1 MVATKPCHNC
11 RRRRIR
17 CDRSVPE
24 CHKCTSTGR
33 ECSGYGKLYKWVDNA
48 ASRGQ
53 VTKRDPGHL
62 ILHNQGSPASQPA
75 QSDAKGLVWQTP
87 TPTAA
92 TEEVEFWSQP
102 LNFSLLDPLFQDLG
116 ISSRHYLNYYAVR
129 FCQDLIVYD
138 TPQYGTNPFR
148 DLVPMS
154 QEYPFLREIV
164 IAASALHFWNTKR
177 WNKNP
182 QPAADALVDA
192 LRARHKAI
200 KSLQSTLEDLK
211 ARGDADIDD
220 GQKDALLAAVLF
232 FVNFALVDSGKGGW
246 RAHMGFVGKLLSLR
260 KSKSSQSIKAL
271 DFTQGF
277 QSDTNSILDLSSF
290 EPLIPYTLSYQT
302 GSSSQTLCVRDY
314 IASDSMAYYIW
325 SSALD
330 SLVSSKSEA
339 ALNYSA
345 SYEDEIDILPIL
357 FRTEANS
364 YHSCPSRLLYAVFR
378 VSQLARDIKSNDT
391 SMLTEKQVRSCL
403 ELLKEVQAF
412 DTDGWA
418 EEIGR
423 KIAAEMGYLD
433 EIELAYRRRI
443 GATFRAAVCLYVL
456 LVAPDLPGQVNRH
469 PSLSELGEEVLSTL
483 LNTAELSNTI
493 LYHLS
498 FIPTDSPLFKS
509 ATWPVFLTGIETAN
523 PDHRKWVLDR
533 FREYRVIC
541 PWGMIT
547 STMETLVEMW
557 QMRDSTPVEELDT
570 GKRLNELTTSP
581 RERDNINWLIQ
592 LQGLNI
598 DCLIV

>member
-17 CDRSVPE
+17 CDRSVPG

-53 VTKRDPGHL
+53 VTKKDAARQ
-62 ILHNQGSPASQPA
+62 ILDVREPLTFE
-75 QSDAKGLVWQTP
+75 SDVKCCVQQTP
-87 TPTAA
+87 IVPHG
-92 TEEVEFWSQP
+92 EVELWSPP
-102 LNFSLLDPLFQDLG
+102 LNFALLDPLFQDLG

-138 TPQYGTNPFR
+138 APQYGANPFR

-177 WNKNP
+177 WDKNP

-200 KSLQSTLEDLK
+200 KSLQTTLEQLR
-211 ARGDADIDD
+211 ARDD
-220 GQKDALLAAVLF
+220 VDVDDVQKDALLAAVLF

-260 KSKSSQSIKAL
+260 KSSGSQPRNAL
-271 DFTQGF
+271 DFTQES
-277 QSDTNSILDLSSF
+277 QSDTQSLLDLSTF
-290 EPLIPYTLSYQT
+290 EPLIPYTVSYAPI
-302 GSSSQTLCVRDY
+302 SSSNTLCVRDY
-314 IASDSMAYYIW
+314 IASDSVAYYIW

-330 SLVSSKSEA
+330 SLVSSKNEPTPK
-339 ALNYSA
+339 YST
-345 SYEDEIDILPIL
+345 SYEDDIDILPIL

-378 VSQLARDIKSNDT
+378 ISQLARDIKSNGT
-391 SMLTEKQVRSCL
+391 STLNERQVKSCL
-403 ELLKEVQAF
+403 EILKEVQAF
-412 DTDGWA
+412 DTDAWA
-418 EEIGR
+418 EQICAR
-423 KIAAEMGYLD
+423 IALDVGYLD
-433 EIELAYRRRI
+433 KIELEYRRNI
-443 GATFRAAVCLYVL
+443 GITFRAAVCLYVL
-456 LVAPDLPGQVNRH
+456 LIAPDLAGQVIRYA
-469 PSLSELGEEVLSTL
+469 SLSELGQEVFSTL
-483 LNTAELSNTI
+483 PNTAELTNTI

-498 FIPTDSPLFKS
+498 FVPTDSPLFKS
-509 ATWPVFLTGIETAN
+509 GTWAVFLTGIETAN
-523 PDHRKWVLDR
+523 PAHRTWVLDR

-547 STMETLVEMW
+547 STMETLVELW
-557 QMRDSTPVEELDT
+557 QMRDTTSVEGLDAS
-570 GKRLNELTTSP
+570 KRLTEEFNAPP
-581 RERDNINWLIQ
+581 RSRDDIDWLIR
-592 LQGLNI
+592 LQGLSI

>member
-17 CDRSVPE
+17 CDRSVPG

-48 ASRGQ
+48 ASRSQ
-53 VTKRDPGHL
+53 VTKKDPADL
-62 ILHNQGSPASQPA
+62 IPETREPLTPE
-75 QSDAKGLVWQTP
+75 SDVKGYVEQTRVV
-87 TPTAA
+87 AYQ
-92 TEEVEFWSQP
+92 EVEHWSNP

-116 ISSRHYLNYYAVR
+116 VSSRHYLNYYAVR

-138 TPQYGTNPFR
+138 APQYGANPFR

-200 KSLQSTLEDLK
+200 KSLQTTLDRLK
-211 ARGDADIDD
+211 AAGDVDVDD
-220 GQKDALLAAVLF
+220 VQKDALLAAVLF

-260 KSKSSQSIKAL
+260 RSSSSQRKEL
-271 DFTQGF
+271 DFTEEL
-277 QSDTNSILDLSSF
+277 QSDTQSLLTLSTF
-290 EPLIPYTLSYQT
+290 EPLIPYALSYPPIPLST
-302 GSSSQTLCVRDY
+302 TLCVRDY
-314 IASDSMAYYIW
+314 IASDSVAYYIW

-330 SLVSSKSEA
+330 SLVSSTNESIPS
-339 ALNYSA
+339 YSA
-345 SYEDEIDILPIL
+345 SNEDDIDILPIL

-378 VSQLARDIKSNDT
+378 TSQLARDIKANET
-391 SMLTEKQVRSCL
+391 SMLNDRQVQSCL
-403 ELLKEVQAF
+403 EILKGVQVF
-412 DTDGWA
+412 DTNAWA
-418 EEIGR
+418 EGICA
-423 KIAAEMGYLD
+423 KIAAEVGYLD
-433 EIELAYRRRI
+433 ETELEYRRHI
-443 GATFRAAVCLYVL
+443 GNTFRAAVCLYVL
-456 LVAPDLPGQVNRH
+456 LIAPNLAGQVTRH
-469 PSLSELGEEVLSTL
+469 ASLSELGEDVLSNL
-483 LNTAELSNTI
+483 PNTAELTNTI

-509 ATWPVFLTGIETAN
+509 GTWAVFLTGIETAN
-523 PDHRKWVLDR
+523 PAHRAWVLDR

-557 QMRDSTPVEELDT
+557 QMRDNTPVEGLDT
-570 GKRLNELTTSP
+570 GKRLSEEFTTS

>member
-17 CDRSVPE
+17 CDRSVPG

-33 ECSGYGKLYKWVDNA
+33 ECSGYGKLYKWVDNP

-53 VTKRDPGHL
+53 VTKKDPARL
-62 ILHNQGSPASQPA
+62 LLDTREPPEF
-75 QSDAKGLVWQTP
+75 QSDVKGSVEQTSTV
-87 TPTAA
+87 TPGD
-92 TEEVEFWSQP
+92 ELWSYSP
-102 LNFSLLDPLFQDLG
+102 NFSLLDPLFQDLG
-116 ISSRHYLNYYAVR
+116 VSSRHYLNYYAVR

-138 TPQYGTNPFR
+138 APQYGANPFR

-200 KSLQSTLEDLK
+200 KSLQSTLEHLK
-211 ARGDADIDD
+211 ARGNVDIDD

-260 KSKSSQSIKAL
+260 RSSCSQPRNSL
-271 DFTQGF
+271 EFTQGL
-277 QSDTNSILDLSSF
+277 QSDTQSLLDLSTF
-290 EPLIPYTLSYQT
+290 EPLLPYTLSYEPIT
-302 GSSSQTLCVRDY
+302 SPGALCVRDY

-330 SLVSSKSEA
+330 SLVSSKSETA
-339 ALNYSA
+339 PSYSM
-345 SYEDEIDILPIL
+345 SYEDDIDILPIL

-378 VSQLARDIKSNDT
+378 TSQLARDIKSNKT
-391 SMLTEKQVRSCL
+391 SLLNERQVQSCL
-403 ELLKEVQAF
+403 ELLREVQSF
-412 DTDGWA
+412 DTDAWA
-418 EEIGR
+418 EEICA
-423 KIAAEMGYLD
+423 KIAADVGYLD
-433 EIELAYRRRI
+433 KTEREYRRRI

-456 LVAPDLPGQVNRH
+456 LIAPDLPGQVIRH
-469 PSLSELGEEVLSTL
+469 SSLSELGEEVLSAL
-483 LNTAELSNTI
+483 PNTAELTSTI

-498 FIPTDSPLFKS
+498 YIPTDSPLFKS

-523 PDHRKWVLDR
+523 PAHRRWVLDR

-541 PWGMIT
+541 PWGMVT

-557 QMRDSTPVEELDT
+557 EMRDSTPVEGLDT
-570 GKRLNELTTSP
+570 GKRLTEELTTSP